1 MALEEAAGV
10 LEEVVY
16 EERLVN
22 DCDVRK
28 AEIQVKMERIRMEP
42 ERLRVEAELVNSEAA
57 KLKSQA
63 EVVNSEAA
71 KLKSQAEVVN
81 SDTANVKAR
90 TELVNAE
97 ARARHMDRLLELLQA
112 QSIDRELAK
121 LLIGLVH

>member
-63 EVVNSEAA
+63 EVVNS
-71 KLKSQAEVVN
+71 
-81 SDTANVKAR
+81 DTANVKAR